1 MENSYVNSKEKKI
14 QNLQNN
20 LQLQSFS
27 HVDKKITN
35 NKKLSECLS
44 KLNYQKEI
52 MLKEKNIKR
61 FKKFINKINT
71 NNNNN
76 KFNNKINYTERNSIN
91 YNNNNKNIIKDDLI
105 LKENIH
111 NNLTSIHN
119 KFVSLLKYKEEN
131 KKNERYIKSIP
142 TRKSKNFLH
151 ILKSNESNKKLN
163 NHGRVKSVDNNNIN
177 NNNNN
182 NCNNNCNNNNN
193 NNNNFSLYS
202 NNASALTKPFT
213 NNLSNESNLS
223 RNNTTTNNNNI
234 TNTNNNKKSLTSTRN
249 NSKQKINNS

>member
-1 MENSYVNSKEKKI
+1 M
-14 QNLQNN
+14 
-20 LQLQSFS
+20 F
-27 HVDKKITN
+27 
-35 NKKLSECLS
+35 
-44 KLNYQKEI
+44 
-52 MLKEKNIKR
+52 
-61 FKKFINKINT
+61 
-71 NNNNN
+71 
-76 KFNNKINYTERNSIN
+76 

-177 NNNNN
+177 NNVPSG
-182 NCNNNCNNNNN
+182 
-193 NNNNFSLYS
+193 FTS
-202 NNASALTKPFT
+202 NTVGEKSNICEAETSFFPKSHIITL
-213 NNLSNESNLS
+213 LSEEETVIISVVLPN
-223 RNNTTTNNNNI
+223 
-234 TNTNNNKKSLTSTRN
+234 SLTP
-249 NSKQKINNS
+249 KIFPE